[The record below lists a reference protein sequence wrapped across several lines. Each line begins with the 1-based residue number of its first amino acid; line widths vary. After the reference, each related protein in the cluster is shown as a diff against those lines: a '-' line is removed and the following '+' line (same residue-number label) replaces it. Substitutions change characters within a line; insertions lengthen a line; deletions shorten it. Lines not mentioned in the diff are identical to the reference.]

1 MHSEIATFANLL
13 LKYKD
18 DDEGFWAGKYEY
30 YGPLF
35 AYIYRDAKGMG
46 MMVEDVAGM
55 SLEGLRECF
64 PKGKDVYVLS
74 ELDE

>member
-1 MHSEIATFANLL
+1 MHADIATFANLL

-18 DDEGFWAGKYEY
+18 EEEGFWAGKYEY

-35 AYIYRDAKGMG
+35 AYIYRDTKGKGMAI
-46 MMVEDVAGM
+46 EDVAGM
-55 SLEGLRECF
+55 GLEALRESF
-64 PKGKDVYVLS
+64 PKGKDVYMLS